1 MQAWLRLSRGIDA
14 LNRFFGRIA
23 IWFIF
28 AATVLSAGNAIVRK
42 LLNVGSNAWLEAQWY
57 LYAAAFMLAAALTL
71 RNNEHVRID
80 ILISRF
86 SLRTQAWMDL
96 FGLFFMLL
104 PVCVGVLYF
113 SIPFFW
119 QGFVSGEMSSNSGGL
134 DSLAGLPH
142 DSRRFHAFVASGNF
156 RGDQARRLSPGRLAF
171 AFRQGKR

>member
-28 AATVLSAGNAIVRK
+28 AATVLSAANAVVRK

-57 LYAAAFMLAAALTL
+57 LYAAAFLFAAALTL

-113 SIPFFW
+113 SIP
-119 QGFVSGEMSSNSGGL
+119 
-134 DSLAGLPH
+134 
-142 DSRRFHAFVASGNF
+142 
-156 RGDQARRLSPGRLAF
+156 
-171 AFRQGKR
+171 